1 MGSALTRDNRSINS
15 DGTTAINMSTPTL
28 TIGGTRDGIMRITR
42 VAESYYHQSDNV
54 QVGQIGQFPIVMLKD
69 VAHHSFM
76 NGTPSKGIQ

>member
-1 MGSALTRDNRSINS
+1 
-15 DGTTAINMSTPTL
+15 
-28 TIGGTRDGIMRITR
+28 MRITR